1 MKQKKIKKFSILK
14 WFLWLA
20 LVVAWNFCY
29 PSATPIEDVLV
40 TVTLAIFMNL
50 IKPK

>member
-1 MKQKKIKKFSILK
+1 MKPKKIKKTSTLK
-14 WFLWLA
+14 WFLWLT
-20 LVVAWNFCY
+20 LVVTWNFCH

-50 IKPK
+50 KKPK